1 MTKVHGQRVSFLSAV
16 VLVAATASTPYWLE
30 PYYLS
35 IVILT
40 LVQIGLASSWNIVG
54 GIAGQFSLGN
64 SLFVAVGG
72 TVVASLAVRWG
83 MNPWAALVVAM
94 LLAGLLALVISI
106 LTFRLKLPHLSF
118 AIMTL
123 ALAEVGLL
131 LLLSTDALG
140 AASGVVWPRA
150 EGFGVMGFGDAGSLW
165 FALVVTLSVIAISWL
180 LYRSKIGYYLR
191 ALRDD
196 EDAAQAMG
204 VNLFRYK
211 TLAFVLSAMLT
222 AVVAT
227 VFARYT
233 VFVDP
238 NVMAS
243 PMLSISVILYAVVG
257 GLGTVW
263 GPVLG
268 AGLLYPLGEILRG
281 KFGDIAGLDLMFFGV
296 AIVVIVLYAPGGLTD
311 LISRSARGLSSLFKG
326 SVKSAS

>member
-1 MTKVHGQRVSFLSAV
+1 MKLSSQRMSFLSAA

-30 PYYLS
+30 SYYLS
-35 IVILT
+35 ILVLT

-64 SLFVAVGG
+64 SLFVAIGG
-72 TVVASLAVRWG
+72 TVAASLAVRWG
-83 MNPWAALVVAM
+83 MNPWVALLIAVF
-94 LLAGLLALVISI
+94 LSGLLALGISF
-106 LTFRLKLPHLSF
+106 LTFRRKLPHLSF
-118 AIMTL
+118 AILTL

-131 LLLSTDALG
+131 LLLSTDAFG
-140 AASGVVWPRA
+140 AASGVVWPKS
-150 EGFGVMGFGDAGSLW
+150 EGFDMMGFGDAGALW
-165 FALVVTLSVIAISWL
+165 LALTVTLSVILIAWL
-180 LYRSKIGYYLR
+180 LYRSKTGYYLR

-196 EDAAQAMG
+196 EDAAQAVG

-222 AVVAT
+222 AAVAT
-227 VFARYT
+227 VFARYV

-243 PMLSISVILYAVVG
+243 PILSISIILYTVVG

-268 AGLLYPLGEILRG
+268 AGILYPLGEVLRG
-281 KFGDIAGLDLMFFGV
+281 KFGDIAGLDLMFFGIV
-296 AIVVIVLYAPGGLTD
+296 IVVIVLYAPGGLAA
-311 LISRSARGLSSLFKG
+311 LISRSIRAFGALFKV
-326 SVKSAS
+326 STKSTT